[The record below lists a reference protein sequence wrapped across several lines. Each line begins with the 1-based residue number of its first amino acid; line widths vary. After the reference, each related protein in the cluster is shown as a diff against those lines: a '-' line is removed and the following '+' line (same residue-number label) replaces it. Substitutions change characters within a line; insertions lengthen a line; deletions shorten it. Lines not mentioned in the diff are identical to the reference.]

1 MHFKDQ
7 TLWACLAAMAVA
19 SKDMNT
25 AEVAYA
31 SIGEVSTLPLNVCFF
46 LAFYK
51 VVVVSNMLILLQI
64 FHSFK

>member
-1 MHFKDQ
+1 MYYIREKAILNIIYSLHFKDQ

-31 SIGEVSTLPLNVCFF
+31 SIGEVSMF
-46 LAFYK
+46 L
-51 VVVVSNMLILLQI
+51 LLVY
-64 FHSFK
+64 F